1 MVPLPEFGAVLAR
14 NMGMPARDGVHL
26 ATDVWRPALGGEPL
40 PGPFP
45 AVMIRTPYDR
55 TDPRYG
61 PEAEFWTSRGFLFVV
76 QDCRGRFAS
85 DGEFVLFAN
94 EGPDGYDTVE
104 WVAGLPFCDGNV
116 GTYGTSYP
124 GWVQNALAIERPPH
138 LKAMWI
144 NQGGSNGNRTA
155 LRHNGAMELRW
166 LAWAVAHGATTMVQ
180 TDPELAEE
188 LWQNGVCMYD
198 WLRRLPWREES
209 PLSGLPGYD
218 RWARELYER
227 GDEMSEDG
235 FWQQPGLNFEA
246 HFDRTADVPTVY
258 SGGWY
263 DSYTRATTD
272 NFVNLRSRLRH
283 QRLLMG
289 PWTHGSLTL
298 DQSSAGEIELGPAAA
313 MNSNDEM
320 FPGGSFL
327 GELFRWFDCWLRG
340 NDDGVAGG
348 AAVRVFVMGGGT
360 GRRTEAGLI
369 DHGGRWRDEPAWPLD
384 RAVVTPFHLQP
395 QGGLD
400 PAPPAEDGGSSS
412 FVYDPRS
419 PLPTVSA
426 NTSSL
431 TDFVPVPER
440 VDPLNA
446 IALMRPMVIHGGA
459 DQRVRSGTLRADDF
473 TGPLELRDD
482 VIMFATEPLDTDIEV
497 TGPIGATIYLSSDVP
512 DTDLF
517 IMVQDFYPASTDWPE
532 GFRLN
537 VADGLMRV
545 RYRDGFDTGRVLD
558 PGHVV
563 KVEFQLYPTS
573 NRFVAGHRIR
583 VLVSSSSFPRFDVNP
598 NTGEPLGRHTRTRLA
613 TNTIH
618 HSEAYPSSVN
628 LPLVPIIYDADS
640 KPS

>member
-1 MVPLPEFGAVLAR
+1 MVSSPEYGTILAR
-14 NMGMPARDGVHL
+14 DMGMSARDGVHL
-26 ATDVWRPALGGEPL
+26 ATDVWRPARDGEPL

-45 AVMIRTPYDR
+45 AVMTRTPYDR
-55 TDPRYG
+55 TEPQFG

-85 DGEFVLFAN
+85 EGEFVLFAN
-94 EGPDGYDTVE
+94 EGPDGYDAVE

-124 GWVQNALAIERPPH
+124 GWAQSALAIERPPH

-155 LRHNGAMELRW
+155 LRHNGALELRW
-166 LAWAVAHGATTMVQ
+166 LAWAVTHGATTVAQ
-180 TDPELAEE
+180 TDQELAEE
-188 LWQNGVCMYD
+188 LRLHGVAMYD

-218 RWARELYER
+218 LWAREIYER
-227 GDEMSEDG
+227 GDEVSKDG

-246 HFDRTADVPTVY
+246 NFDRTADVPTVY

-263 DSYTRATTD
+263 DSYARATTD
-272 NFVNLRSRLRH
+272 NFVSLESKLHH

-289 PWTHGSLTL
+289 PWTHGNVTL
-298 DQSSAGEIELGPAAA
+298 EQSSAGEVELGPAAA

-320 FPGGSFL
+320 FPGGSLL
-327 GELFRWFDCWLRG
+327 GELFRWFDWWLRG
-340 NDDGVAGG
+340 TDDGVAGG
-348 AAVRVFVMGGGT
+348 AAVRIFVMGGGS

-369 DHGGRWRDEPAWPLD
+369 DHGGRWRDEPTWPLKRAAVTPFYLQPGGGLD
-384 RAVVTPFHLQP
+384 RAL
-395 QGGLD
+395 
-400 PAPPAEDGGSSS
+400 PPEDGGSSS
-412 FVYDPRS
+412 LLYDPRH

-426 NTSSL
+426 NSSSL
-431 TDFVPVPER
+431 TEFVPMPER
-440 VDPLNA
+440 VDPLKA
-446 IALMRPMVIHGGA
+446 ISLNRPMVIQGGA
-459 DQRVRSGTLRADDF
+459 DQRVRTDTLRTDDF
-473 TGPLELRDD
+473 IGPLELRDD
-482 VIMFATEPLDTDIEV
+482 VIMFETEPLDVDIEV
-497 TGPIGATIYLSSDVP
+497 TGPLGATIYLSSDVP

-517 IMVQDFYPASTDWPE
+517 VMVQDFYPASADWPH

-537 VADGLMRV
+537 VADGMMRV
-545 RYRDGFDTGRVLD
+545 RYREGFDSGRLLD

-583 VLVSSSSFPRFDVNP
+583 VLVSSSSFPRFDANP
-598 NTGEPLGRHTRTRLA
+598 NTGEPLGRHTRTQLA

-618 HSEAYPSSVN
+618 HSEAHPSSIN
-628 LPLVPIIYDADS
+628 LPLVPVR
-640 KPS
+640 

>member
-1 MVPLPEFGAVLAR
+1 MVSLPGYGTILAR
-14 NMGMPARDGVHL
+14 DMGMPARDGVHL
-26 ATDVWRPALGGEPL
+26 ATDVWRPARDGEPL

-45 AVMIRTPYDR
+45 AVMTRTPYDR
-55 TDPRYG
+55 TEPRFG

-85 DGEFVLFAN
+85 EGEFVLFAN
-94 EGPDGYDTVE
+94 EGPDGYDAVE

-124 GWVQNALAIERPPH
+124 GWVQSALAIERPPH
-138 LKAMWI
+138 LRAMWI

-155 LRHNGAMELRW
+155 LRHNGALELRW
-166 LAWAVAHGATTMVQ
+166 LAWAVTNGAATVAQ

-188 LWQNGVCMYD
+188 LRLHGVAMYE

-218 RWARELYER
+218 LWAREIYER
-227 GDEMSEDG
+227 GDEVSEDG

-246 HFDRTADVPTVY
+246 HFDRSADVPTVY

-272 NFVNLRSRLRH
+272 NFVSLESKLHH

-289 PWTHGSLTL
+289 PWTHGNVTL
-298 DQSSAGEIELGPAAA
+298 EQSSAGEVELGPAAA

-320 FPGGSFL
+320 FPGGSLL
-327 GELFRWFDCWLRG
+327 GELLCWFDCWLRG
-340 NDDGVAGG
+340 TDDGVADG
-348 AAVRVFVMGGGT
+348 ARVRIFVMGGGS
-360 GRRTEAGLI
+360 GRRTEAGLL
-369 DHGGRWRDEPAWPLD
+369 DHGGRWRDEPTWPLERAAVTPFYLQPGGGLD
-384 RAVVTPFHLQP
+384 RAL
-395 QGGLD
+395 
-400 PAPPAEDGGSSS
+400 PPEDGGSSS
-412 FVYDPRS
+412 FLYDPRH

-426 NTSSL
+426 NSSSL

-440 VDPLNA
+440 VDPLKA
-446 IALMRPMVIHGGA
+446 VSLTRPMVIQGGA
-459 DQRVRSGTLRADDF
+459 DQRVRTDTLRTDDF
-473 TGPLELRDD
+473 VGPLELRDD
-482 VIMFATEPLDTDIEV
+482 VIMFETGPLDADIEV
-497 TGPIGATIYLSSDVP
+497 TGPIEATIYLSSDVP

-517 IMVQDFYPASTDWPE
+517 VMVQDLYPASGDWPH

-537 VADGLMRV
+537 VADGMMRV
-545 RYRDGFDTGRVLD
+545 RYRGGFDSGRLLD
-558 PGHVV
+558 PGHVA

-573 NRFVAGHRIR
+573 NRFVAGHSIR

-618 HSEAYPSSVN
+618 HSEAHPSSID
-628 LPLVPIIYDADS
+628 LPLVPLVG
-640 KPS
+640 